1 MEIRIQ
7 LQPKQIEF
15 AEAIEQSPIT
25 FFGGARGGGKSHGLR
40 SIMLMRR
47 FQYPGSTGAIFRKT
61 YPELEANHIRP
72 IFAAYPQLR
81 PFWNESKKLLSL
93 PNGSTLQFCHCAS
106 EADVDLYQGREFHDL
121 AIDEA
126 GQWTE
131 GMFRTLL
138 GSNRS
143 SRPGVKARAML
154 TGNPGGI
161 GHTWLKRLFVERRFT
176 ERERP
181 HDYSFIRSLVD
192 DNQALLDND
201 PDYVHRLESEPN
213 EAVRR
218 AFRYGDWD
226 IFAGQFF
233 GEIDRAVHFIKPFA
247 IPSHWARSG
256 AYDFGYNHP
265 ASFQWFAVDGD
276 GNIYLYR
283 ELIQAQLRVDQFIE
297 KIKAYP
303 DTMQLERII
312 AGLDCWAVK
321 GVTKSGIPP
330 TIAEEFLEQG
340 LVLSKAI
347 TDRIQ
352 GANQVRQYLA
362 WRDRPNQK
370 PKFYIFN
377 TCPIT
382 FDTIS
387 RMQTDPN
394 RIEDVLKQDASDGD
408 PSGGDD
414 AYDSLRYFLMSR
426 PYLAN
431 PMPAPKQGSEEW
443 FKQEE
448 QNMFDD
454 VLNKQNEANKD
465 HFDLFGEV

>member
-1 MEIRIQ
+1 MEIRIA

-15 AEAIEQSPIT
+15 AEAIEEYPVT

-47 FQYPGSTGAIFRKT
+47 FQYPNSTGAIFRKT

-72 IFAAYPQLR
+72 IFTAYPQLR
-81 PFWNESKKLLSL
+81 QYWNESKKLLSL

-106 EADVDLYQGREFHDL
+106 QADVDHYQGREFHDL

-131 GMFRTLL
+131 AMFRTLL

-143 SRPGVKARAML
+143 SMPGIKPRAIM

-161 GHTWLKRLFVERRFT
+161 GHAWLKRLFVERRFM

-181 HDYSFIRSLVD
+181 SDYAFVRSLVD
-192 DNQALLDND
+192 DNQALIEND
-201 PDYVHRLESEPN
+201 PDYIYRLETEPN
-213 EAVRR
+213 EAMRR

-233 GEIDRAVHFIKPFA
+233 TEINRDVHFIKPFT
-247 IPSHWARSG
+247 IPEHWPRYGS
-256 AYDFGYNHP
+256 YDFGFNHP
-265 ASFQWFAVDGD
+265 AAFGWFAIDED

-283 ELIQAQLRVDQFIE
+283 ELIQAKLRVDQFIE
-297 KIKAYP
+297 KLKSYP
-303 DTMQLERII
+303 DTERLERII

-321 GVTKSGIPP
+321 GVTRSGIPP
-330 TIAEEFLEQG
+330 TIAEEFLDAG

-347 TDRIQ
+347 TDRVQ

-362 WRDRPNQK
+362 WADKPNK
-370 PKFYIFN
+370 LPRLFIFN
-377 TCPIT
+377 SCPVT
-382 FDTIS
+382 FDTLS

-394 RIEDVLKQDASDGD
+394 RIEDVIKEDAVDGN
-408 PSGGDD
+408 PNSGDD
-414 AYDSLRYFLMSR
+414 AYDMLRYFLMSR
-426 PYLAN
+426 PYTAQALVPQKNSA
-431 PMPAPKQGSEEW
+431 EW
-443 FKQEE
+443 FKAEE
-448 QNMFDD
+448 EAMFQNILD
-454 VLNKQNEANKD
+454 KQSREQKE

>member
-1 MEIRIQ
+1 
-7 LQPKQIEF
+7 
-15 AEAIEQSPIT
+15 
-25 FFGGARGGGKSHGLR
+25 
-40 SIMLMRR
+40 
-47 FQYPGSTGAIFRKT
+47 
-61 YPELEANHIRP
+61 
-72 IFAAYPQLR
+72 
-81 PFWNESKKLLSL
+81 
-93 PNGSTLQFCHCAS
+93 
-106 EADVDLYQGREFHDL
+106 
-121 AIDEA
+121 
-126 GQWTE
+126 
-131 GMFRTLL
+131 
-138 GSNRS
+138 
-143 SRPGVKARAML
+143 ML

-181 HDYSFIRSLVD
+181 TDYSFIRSLVD

-201 PDYVHRLESEPN
+201 PDYIHRLESEPN

-233 GEIDRAVHFIKPFA
+233 GEIDRTVHFIKPFS
-247 IPSHWARSG
+247 IPVHWARSG
-256 AYDFGYNHP
+256 SYDFGYNHP

-283 ELIQAQLRVDQFIE
+283 ELVQAQLRVDQFIE
-297 KIKAYP
+297 KVKAFL

-312 AGLDCWAVK
+312 AGLDCWAMK

-330 TIAEEFLEQG
+330 TIAEEFMEQG
-340 LVLSKAI
+340 LVLSRAI

-362 WRDRPNQK
+362 WRDRPDQK
-370 PKFYIFN
+370 PKLFIFN

-382 FDTIS
+382 FDTLS

-394 RIEDVLKQDASDGD
+394 RIEDVLKQDANDGD

-431 PMPAPKQGSEEW
+431 AVPAPKKGTEEW

-448 QNMFDD
+448 ENMFED
-454 VLNKQNEANKD
+454 VLNKNREANKD